1 MLMDYVQLEME
12 KKVSTAFH
20 VCNPPSWLLLPTL
33 APSLSTYFIAV
44 SFSISG
50 EDCGGERALA
60 GGRSVLVRQCT

>member
-20 VCNPPSWLLLPTL
+20 VCNPPSWLFPPFPTL
-33 APSLSTYFIAV
+33 ASSLVIAV

-50 EDCGGERALA
+50 EDCGGE
-60 GGRSVLVRQCT
+60 